1 MAETKKNAKIHYVG
15 KGVYSIPTY
24 IEEAKRLGVSRAFPK
39 RFVKNI
45 EFGQKILLSTWT
57 FTETQK
63 VKDRHGW
70 ENIKRFGTAKI
81 FGYFVVEGIN
91 LPASIMN
98 QLIPKME
105 IIDIFDSKDTI
116 VRECGTYVVLAGAY
130 VKDNIE
136 KIMELAEELDEKVKY
151 FITGTFYELDQFEVE
166 DMLFARTLVDFPENE
181 EELPETNGDGTQ
193 EDVNLKFID
202 NYQRF
207 SYKPKTKTEEVKAF
221 EDEWPDGESF

>member
-1 MAETKKNAKIHYVG
+1 MAKSKNAKVHYVG
-15 KGVYSIPTY
+15 KGVYSIASY

-45 EFGQKILLSTWT
+45 EFEQKILTATWK
-57 FTETQK
+57 FEETRT

-70 ENIKRFGTAKI
+70 DNIKRFGTATV

-98 QLIPKME
+98 KLIPQMD
-105 IIDIFDSKDTI
+105 IIDIFDSKETI
-116 VRECGTYVVLAGAY
+116 IRECGTYVVLAGAY

-151 FITGTFYELDQFEVE
+151 FITGTFYELDQFNVE
-166 DMLFARTLVDFPENE
+166 DMLFSRTLVNFPENE
-181 EELPETNGDGTQ
+181 EDLPEQNGEGIH
-193 EDVNLKFID
+193 EDVNLQFIE
-202 NYQRF
+202 NYKRF
-207 SYKPKTKTEEVKAF
+207 SYKPRAPKIEDTEDRK
-221 EDEWPDGESF
+221 WPDGESY